1 MEDNLAWHFDPK
13 EAFLE
18 KSSYN
23 LGVLLRDRKQGRQ
36 VECSSKNTG
45 DSVCQTQL
53 GKNLGS
59 AGTQQI
65 KMFVWRLTHNILASR
80 MKIMR
85 LGVDLD
91 IACPVWHRDDGGQT
105 F

>member
-1 MEDNLAWHFDPK
+1 
-13 EAFLE
+13 
-18 KSSYN
+18 
-23 LGVLLRDRKQGRQ
+23 

-45 DSVCQTQL
+45 DSVAKLNWKKIWDLQAPNKLKCL
-53 GKNLGS
+53 FG
-59 AGTQQI
+59 A
-65 KMFVWRLTHNILASR
+65 HNILASR

-91 IACPVWHRDDGGQT
+91 IACPVWHSEDGGQT